1 MHAIYL
7 TVSPFDFKTQN
18 KLENESPFD
27 FKAQNKLEKEATEQ
41 ERKTVFKQLRT
52 LTTVPLIEHLMSLFS
67 SWPFDCQIP

>member
-7 TVSPFDFKTQN
+7 NKSPFDFKTQN

-41 ERKTVFKQLRT
+41 ERKTVFKQLGT
-52 LTTVPLIEHLMSLFS
+52 MTTVPLIEHLMSLFS

>member
-41 ERKTVFKQLRT
+41 ERKTVFKQLGT
-52 LTTVPLIEHLMSLFS
+52 LTTVPLIEHLMSLF
-67 SWPFDCQIP
+67 